1 MKSRPCRARALQE
14 GQIKER
20 GKGLKHAPFF
30 ISSLVLGTWSVL
42 VIGLLRAQTVLW
54 DSSCSQGLGACCS
67 SNEPS
72 RGLSIACAESWILPY
87 RRLLA
92 VPAGTANACMLIV
105 FIWKQ
110 GKWGLKVFLY
120 LMYALGSI
128 LALPSTADFIHSWH
142 SNVIK
147 TSVVKMSLYTLCLLL
162 FSQALSDVVTWK
174 KKKSNSQTDQLRI
187 CYSLDKNVLHISS
200 RSAELCNWLEQWLFP
215 FLKTK
220 EYFWK
225 KLNTSRVLF
234 ITAYIFSE

>member
-1 MKSRPCRARALQE
+1 MKSRPCRARALRE

-174 KKKSNSQTDQLRI
+174 KKKQQPNRPIENLLQPGQKCSPYIISLCRVVQLIGAVAVSISEDKRI
-187 CYSLDKNVLHISS
+187 L
-200 RSAELCNWLEQWLFP
+200 LE
-215 FLKTK
+215 KTEHK
-220 EYFWK
+220 
-225 KLNTSRVLF
+225 
-234 ITAYIFSE
+234 